1 MDNTVFVLKGRS
13 NVGKST
19 VIRKVYELL
28 IRKYKGSTEEYLDSG
43 SDIRV
48 VLTINKIK
56 VGIES
61 QGDIGEILDK
71 SLELFLKVRCKI
83 IICAT
88 RTRGQTVNT
97 IENLKTSNH
106 EIFWFEQ
113 VPESDKIEQ
122 EVVNLR
128 VAKKIFGE
136 VEKVLDRLN
145 KVTDK

>member
-1 MDNTVFVLKGRS
+1 MDNMVFVLKGRS

-19 VIRKVYELL
+19 VIKKVYELL

-43 SDIRV
+43 ADIRV
-48 VLTINKIK
+48 VLTINKTK

-61 QGDIGEILDK
+61 QGDIGERLDK

-88 RTRGQTVNT
+88 RTRGQTVNAV
-97 IENLKTSNH
+97 ENLKTRNY
-106 EIFWFEQ
+106 EIIWFEQ
-113 VPESDKIEQ
+113 VPESNNIDQ
-122 EVVNLR
+122 EAVNLR

-136 VEKVLDRLN
+136 VEKVLSKTN
-145 KVTDK
+145 

>member
-1 MDNTVFVLKGRS
+1 MDNMVFVLKGRS

-19 VIRKVYELL
+19 VIKKVYELL

-43 SDIRV
+43 ADIKV
-48 VLTINKIK
+48 VLTINKTK

-61 QGDIGEILDK
+61 QGDVGEILDK
-71 SLELFLKVRCKI
+71 SLKLFLKERCKI
-83 IICAT
+83 VICAT

-97 IENLKTSNH
+97 IENLKTNNY
-106 EIFWFEQ
+106 EIIWFEQ
-113 VPESDKIEQ
+113 VPESDNIEQ

-136 VEKVLDRLN
+136 VEKVLSKTN
-145 KVTDK
+145 